1 LRKRDSSSTLKLR
14 SNKGEDTVVFVKRN
28 TEKENSK
35 DFTIAGLRGARTK
48 KGHVGI
54 EVECEGANL
63 PKDATALAPYWAYVR
78 DGSLRGNDNAEYV
91 LTKPID
97 FGEVEKAVADLWS
110 KFKASKTRLDES
122 IRTSVHV
129 HLNVL
134 PFYQNRLAALLALW
148 FIFEEPLSYWCGD
161 HRAGNLFCIRAKD
174 GPAIIEQIKGW
185 FENKG
190 NFGLDTE
197 GLHYAALNLSSI
209 QEHGSVEIRTMRG
222 VTTPEPLLQWVR
234 ILKRLYD
241 ASADYPDPRTL
252 IEDYSLLGPYDF
264 FQKVFGDEAENILA
278 ATRMLNIR
286 ECLNDGMRFA
296 QDFVYVRDWSE
307 FNPIK
312 VVEDP
317 FGRRG
322 FSTSTG
328 QERQARQPRLRVQA
342 QHIGD
347 NPFIEEVARAD
358 WAPPNPPRPVRDR
371 ALNAELTR
379 RAAGGDR
386 VNAGGHN
393 FAWDAAANAWARVD
407 DTRGI
412 HLEI

>member
-1 LRKRDSSSTLKLR
+1 
-14 SNKGEDTVVFVKRN
+14 VVFVPRN
-28 TEKENSK
+28 KEKDKSK
-35 DFTIAGLRGARTK
+35 DFTIAGLRGVRTK

-54 EVECEGANL
+54 EVECEGNNL
-63 PKDATALAPYWAYVR
+63 PKTGLEPYWTYVR
-78 DGSLRGNDNAEYV
+78 DGSLRGADNAEYV

-97 FGEVEKAVADLWS
+97 FDEVEKAVGDLWS
-110 KFKASKTRLDES
+110 KFKESKTKLDES

-197 GLHYAALNLSSI
+197 GLHYAALNLSSV

-222 VTTPEPLLQWVR
+222 VTDPKPLLQWVR
-234 ILKRLYD
+234 ILRKLYD

-252 IEDYSLLGPYDF
+252 IEDYSLLGAYDF
-264 FQKVFGDEAENILA
+264 FQKIFGKEAEAIL
-278 ATRMLNIR
+278 R
-286 ECLNDGMRFA
+286 EVSTLDVRQCLTDGMRFA

-307 FNPIK
+307 FNPVK
-312 VVEDP
+312 VMEDP
-317 FGRRG
+317 FGRKMAK
-322 FSTSTG
+322 
-328 QERQARQPRLRVQA
+328 QELQEVVPRAARTVRWE
-342 QHIGD
+342 
-347 NPFIEEVARAD
+347 N
-358 WAPPNPPRPVRDR
+358 APPFPRVAEAQPGRVIRDG
-371 ALNAELTR
+371 ALNQELSR
-379 RAAGGDR
+379 RARGRNTVTVGGQQFVYR
-386 VNAGGHN
+386 H
-393 FAWDAAANAWARVD
+393 VD
-407 DTRGI
+407 DTWELVGTVAEGI
-412 HLEI
+412 LIVE